1 MWPRHRTVL
10 PFDHDAASGARID
23 VMSNDTILYTVG
35 EVAERFSLT
44 VRTLHHWE
52 AQGLLAPAARSWSN
66 YRLYSAEDCARV
78 QRIVIYRAT
87 GMKLAD
93 IQSLLDSG
101 DTAVDHLAR
110 QRESLVAHRRETDA
124 MIEALDIL
132 LEDAMN
138 NKALTV
144 EEIGEILGKADF
156 VAHQSEAEER
166 YGDTADWRESR
177 ERTASW
183 RSADWRQNAERFHDI
198 ERRMIDAIRD
208 GVAPDSERAAGLVEE
223 HREALCEF
231 FPVTPAKHYIMSRG
245 YIHDERF
252 RHHYD
257 SQYVGFAQW
266 LADAIEVVARQQGV
280 DIESPAWE

>member
-1 MWPRHRTVL
+1 
-10 PFDHDAASGARID
+10 
-23 VMSNDTILYTVG
+23 MSNDTILYTVG

-44 VRTLHHWE
+44 VRTLRHWE
-52 AQGLLAPAARSWSN
+52 AQGLLAPTARSWSN

-87 GMKLAD
+87 GMKLID
-93 IQSLLDSG
+93 IKSLLDSG
-101 DTAVDHLAR
+101 DTAVEHLKR
-110 QRESLVAHRRETDA
+110 QRERLVAHRRETDA

-138 NKALTV
+138 DKALTV
-144 EEIGEILGKADF
+144 EEIGKIMGQADF
-156 VAHQSEAEER
+156 AAHQSEAEER

-183 RSADWRQNAERFHDI
+183 QSADWRQNAERFHDI

-208 GVAPDSERAAGLVEE
+208 GAAPDSERAAGLVEE
-223 HREALCEF
+223 HRAALSAF

-252 RHHYD
+252 RDHYD
-257 SQYVGFAQW
+257 SQQVGFAQW
-266 LADAIEVVARQQGV
+266 LADTIEAVARQQGV
-280 DIESPAWE
+280 DIENATWE